1 MLARL
6 PSDKIQKISNL
17 LFTFKQ
23 KRSVTLRE
31 LQSLVGLLIFAC
43 TIIIPGRAFL
53 RRLIDLTIGHSSPQY
68 RINLNAE
75 SRADLRAWHE
85 FIENFNCKLCFL
97 FDAWISSDTLRLYS
111 DAAGVH
117 GGYAAV
123 FGSNWFTG
131 EWPPAMQPFHLTIKE
146 FFPIV
151 LAVEIWGNVLTNHK
165 ILFFTDNAAVV
176 DIINNTTSKD
186 KVIMKLVR
194 RLVLAALKYNIFF
207 LELSI
212 FQENITL
219 CVTFSLDF
227 HFRKLAL

>member
-1 MLARL
+1 MPFCLG
-6 PSDKIQKISNL
+6 PCIDSIQI
-17 LFTFKQ
+17 FK
-23 KRSVTLRE
+23 
-31 LQSLVGLLIFAC
+31 
-43 TIIIPGRAFL
+43 
-53 RRLIDLTIGHSSPQY
+53 PQY
-68 RINLNAE
+68 RITLNAE

-85 FIENFNCKLCFL
+85 FIDNFNGKLCFL

-131 EWPPAMQPFHLTIKE
+131 EWPPAMQPFHITSKGL
-146 FFPIV
+146 FPIV

-165 ILFFTDNAAVV
+165 LLFFTDNAAVV

-207 LELSI
+207 
-212 FQENITL
+212 
-219 CVTFSLDF
+219 
-227 HFRKLAL
+227 